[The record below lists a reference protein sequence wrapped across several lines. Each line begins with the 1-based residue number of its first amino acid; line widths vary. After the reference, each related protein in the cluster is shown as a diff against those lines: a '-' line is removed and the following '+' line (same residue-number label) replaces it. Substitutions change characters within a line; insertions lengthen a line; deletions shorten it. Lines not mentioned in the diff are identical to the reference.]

1 MPKTNSSKTTLGNEP
16 IHRSQTLP
24 KSACQHFYQ
33 SFQLIKDKLSWK
45 TCLLIRS
52 KILQL
57 FVTTLTARNM
67 YSFHNWQKFTQGLQ
81 RYISQK
87 GKTISGIF
95 NTFLKSTWK
104 FVYLGKK
111 DQLDSLNISDVFD
124 AKKYSSLNVKKQ
136 IFQNN
141 LQDWAHSRIPNTAQI
156 SLAVLFSKFSIN
168 PRQSELEKMSL
179 NHIENLRSVS

>member
-1 MPKTNSSKTTLGNEP
+1 MPKTNCSKTTFGSEG
-16 IHRSQTLP
+16 IHRSETLL
-24 KSACQHFYQ
+24 KAACQQFYPHFLFIQ
-33 SFQLIKDKLSWK
+33 DKLSWK
-45 TCLLIRS
+45 RCLLIRS

-57 FVTTLTARNM
+57 FVTRLTARNM
-67 YSFHNWQKFTQGLQ
+67 YSLHNWQKFTQGLQ

-136 IFQNN
+136 LFQNN
-141 LQDWAHSRIPNTAQI
+141 LQEWAHSRVPNTAQI